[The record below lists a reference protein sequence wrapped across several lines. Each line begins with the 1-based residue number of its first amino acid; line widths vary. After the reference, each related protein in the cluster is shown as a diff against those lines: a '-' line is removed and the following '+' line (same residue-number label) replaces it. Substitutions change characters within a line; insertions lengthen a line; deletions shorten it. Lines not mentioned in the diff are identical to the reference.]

1 MTLLMTIA
9 ACVLFTLF
17 VLLVWLFI
25 KSVYAM
31 GRMRESD
38 PTGPIVSAVLAL
50 AFLFFW
56 LLLLH
61 NVYWIFL

>member
-1 MTLLMTIA
+1 MTLLMTIG

-17 VLLVWLFI
+17 VLFVWLFI

-31 GRMRESD
+31 GRMREGD

-50 AFLFFW
+50 MFLFFW

-61 NVYWIFL
+61 DVYWTFL

>member
-1 MTLLMTIA
+1 MTLLMTIG

-17 VLLVWLFI
+17 VLFVWLFI
-25 KSVYAM
+25 TSVYAM

-50 AFLFFW
+50 MFLFFW

-61 NVYWIFL
+61 DVYWTFM

>member
-1 MTLLMTIA
+1 MTLLMTIGT
-9 ACVLFTLF
+9 CVLFTLF
-17 VLLVWLFI
+17 VLFVGLFV

-31 GRMRESD
+31 GRMRDSD

-50 AFLFFW
+50 MSLFFW

-61 NVYWIFL
+61 GVYWTFL